1 MSVREGEEEGL
12 FADTATAS
20 AGRPQD
26 LCGGSRVRK
35 FVGLQCEFALRERDL
50 CGGSRVRSGIARKQ
64 EFLEQ
69 EFVGVV
75 FSSTTIAR
83 VEEEED
89 FCSWSEALCDKN
101 VVVSSSTTVHRENPP
116 ISSPSMHKCVW
127 ECVCVCAY
135 E

>member
-1 MSVREGEEEGL
+1 MSREGEEEGL

-26 LCGGSRVRK
+26 LCGGSR
-35 FVGLQCEFALRERDL
+35 F
-50 CGGSRVRSGIARKQ
+50 RSGNARKQ

-75 FSSTTIAR
+75 FSSTAIAR
-83 VEEEED
+83 VVVEED
-89 FCSWSEALCDKN
+89 FCGWSELLCDKN

-116 ISSPSMHKCVW
+116 MSSPSINNIYMCI
-127 ECVCVCAY
+127 Y
-135 E
+135 EYKVEQEILTSQCPNTFTI